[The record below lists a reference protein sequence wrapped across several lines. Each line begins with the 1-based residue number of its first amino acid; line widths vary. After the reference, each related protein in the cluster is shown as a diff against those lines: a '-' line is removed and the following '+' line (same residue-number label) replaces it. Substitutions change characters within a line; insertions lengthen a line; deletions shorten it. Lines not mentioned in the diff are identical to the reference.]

1 MSFIG
6 YFVAADWVMSYD
18 KELGKRE
25 VETDVFEQ
33 ILDAFSAVIGWNLTD
48 DWEGDAEQ
56 VEGSPDRIIGRGLSK
71 KRKRSEEKRSL
82 KEAKA
87 PRHGRSASLAASF
100 RSQCRKV

>member
-56 VEGSPDRIIGRGLSK
+56 VEGSPTHHRAGLSK